1 MEEIDLNGMEGGKRN
16 AAKHWNEYLLWK
28 AALKANDTQQDGWSH
43 EFVDRHVL
51 MAKVTPWLA
60 GHLLSYS
67 AGANVLQLVLNVAL
81 AAAVY
86 FLWSPG
92 A

>member
-1 MEEIDLNGMEGGKRN
+1 
-16 AAKHWNEYLLWK
+16 
-28 AALKANDTQQDGWSH
+28 
-43 EFVDRHVL
+43 

-67 AGANVLQLVLNVAL
+67 AGANVLQLVLNAAL
-81 AAAVY
+81 ATAVY